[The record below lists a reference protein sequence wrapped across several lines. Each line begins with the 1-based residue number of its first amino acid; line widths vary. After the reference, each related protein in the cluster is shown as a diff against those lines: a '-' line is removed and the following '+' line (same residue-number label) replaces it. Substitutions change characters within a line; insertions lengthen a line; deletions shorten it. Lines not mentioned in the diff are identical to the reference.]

1 VHVGE
6 HAALGRQPGRI
17 TAGPGGQ
24 RLDIVCQK
32 TLEVRSAVLAGDR
45 DLAAR
50 PQRSDGDAFVNRSVV
65 VGRGLIRFHSSEAH
79 VKNKEMPVLY
89 CIWAIVLLLAAPA
102 AAQQAQQAQQP
113 AEGTTGY
120 TIFARGE
127 PIGRE
132 DVEVQRTTAGA
143 TTIISRT
150 RLGPPVNLLTRRAE
164 VRYRADGSPESVY
177 IDAQLNGQDVKL
189 ETTFA
194 NGVATTKG
202 NEGGTVISEA
212 HQVSPQTIVLPNLL
226 FGVYE
231 AVGRRLVNMQAGGEL
246 RAYIVPQVE
255 IPIRVGNITTQ
266 RIQTGTTTFDVR
278 RYELV
283 FVHPQRELAVTLAV
297 DERGG
302 LVSVNL
308 PAQGLDVVRD
318 DVSSPTSRT
327 LLYSHAADEPVT
339 IPASGFNL
347 GATLTRPKAAA
358 GARSPAVILLGGSAV
373 ADRDGLGLGIP
384 TIGQLAGALADAGSL
399 AVRYD
404 KRGYGQSGGRSE
416 SATLSDYAED
426 ARSVFTWLRN
436 RRDVDPN
443 RIAILGHSD
452 GAWVAFLAAS
462 RERRFAGVV
471 SVAAPSI
478 TGSELVLEQQRYML
492 DQTKAPDRDAKIELQ
507 QRINTA
513 VITGKGWEGLPDDVR
528 RQADTPWFQSLLT
541 FDPARVIRN
550 VRQPLLFVHGDLDR
564 QVPVEHV
571 NRLSELARK
580 EARSRSIEVV
590 TVRGVN
596 HLLVPATTGHTSEYA
611 SLPDRNLSKDVSSAV
626 ATWLDKTFKAV
637 DN

>member
-1 VHVGE
+1 
-6 HAALGRQPGRI
+6 L
-17 TAGPGGQ
+17 
-24 RLDIVCQK
+24 K
-32 TLEVRSAVLAGDR
+32 TTSKLKKQMRA
-45 DLAAR
+45 
-50 PQRSDGDAFVNRSVV
+50 
-65 VGRGLIRFHSSEAH
+65 
-79 VKNKEMPVLY
+79 LY
-89 CIWAIVLLLAAPA
+89 CIWAVVLLLAVPA
-102 AAQQAQQAQQP
+102 AAQQAQQAQAP
-113 AEGTTGY
+113 AEGTSGY

-150 RLGPPVNLLTRRAE
+150 RLGPPVNLVTRRAE
-164 VRYRADGSPESVY
+164 VRYRPDGSPESVY
-177 IDAQLNGQDVKL
+177 IDAQLNGQEINL
-189 ETTFA
+189 ETTFQD
-194 NGVATTKG
+194 GVATTKG
-202 NEGGTVISEA
+202 TEGANTISES
-212 HQVSPQTIVLPNLL
+212 HPVSPQTIVLPNLL

-231 AVGRRLVNMQAGGEL
+231 AVGRRLVDMQPGDEL
-246 RAYIVPQVE
+246 RAYIVPQTE
-255 IPIRVGNITTQ
+255 IPIRVRNVTTQ
-266 RIQTGTTTFDVR
+266 RMQTGASTFEVR
-278 RYELV
+278 RYELI
-283 FVHPQRELAVTLAV
+283 FAHPQRELAVTLSV

-308 PAQGLDVVRD
+308 PSQALDVVRD

-327 LLYSHAADEPVT
+327 LLYSNAGDEPAT

-358 GARSPAVILLGGSAV
+358 GTRLPAVILLGGSGA
-373 ADRDGLGLGIP
+373 ADRDGIGLGLGVP
-384 TIGQLAGALADAGSL
+384 TIGQLAGALADAGFL
-399 AVRYD
+399 TVRYD

-436 RRDVDPN
+436 RKDVDAD
-443 RIAILGHSD
+443 RIAILGHGD
-452 GAWVAFLAAS
+452 GAWVALLTAS

-471 SVAAPSI
+471 SIAAPST

-507 QRINTA
+507 QRINAA
-513 VITGKGWEGLPDDVR
+513 VMTGKGWEGLPADVR
-528 RQADTPWFQSLLT
+528 KQADTPWFQSLLT
-541 FDPARVIRN
+541 FEPARVIRN

-564 QVPVEHV
+564 QVPVEHLT
-571 NRLSELARK
+571 RLSELARK

-590 TVRGVN
+590 SVRGVN

-611 SLPDRNLSKDVSSAV
+611 SLPDRNVSKDVSTAI
-626 ATWLDKTFKAV
+626 AAWLDKTFKAV